1 MKLLIV
7 ESPAKARTLKKM
19 LKGFTVESTL
29 GHIKDLPKNKLG
41 VDIEHNFKP
50 SYVILPRKRRTIQR
64 LKKIAK
70 SAEEIY
76 LASDPDREGE
86 AIAWHVAEEINK
98 NGEKP
103 IKRVLF
109 HEITPMA
116 VKAALKQP
124 FSLDNNKYV
133 SQQTRRILDRLVGYK
148 ISPILWQKVKMG
160 LSAGRVQSA
169 ALYLICERERAIQ
182 NFVPQEYWEIV
193 ALLEGEQCPCF
204 EAKLAQIKGKKA
216 CLKDQAQVEVILK
229 TLKEKTFLVK
239 RVIRQK
245 KHRYPLPPF
254 ITSTLQQEAAKKL
267 GFSAQK
273 TMVLAQQLYEGI
285 DLGRE
290 GRVGLITYMR
300 TDSVR
305 TADIAIEEA
314 REFIKEQ
321 WGKDYLP
328 ARRYHYKN
336 KRSAQDAHEAI
347 RPTSVY
353 RFPERVA
360 PYLSPEQH
368 ALYELIWRRF
378 VASQMAP
385 AIYDQTTVEIE
396 AGEYLFRTTGSILKK
411 EGFKKVY
418 DLKEKEGVYIP
429 DLEKGQLLN
438 LKELIPSQHFTKP
451 PARYTEASLIKE
463 LEEKGIGRPSTYA
476 TILSTIQERNYVEK
490 EKGRFC
496 PTELG
501 LLVNDL
507 LTTNF
512 PEIINVSFT
521 AQMEAELDEIE
532 EGIKPSI
539 KTLKEFYQVFKKALE
554 KAQKHM
560 ADIKKHGVKTE
571 ITCEKCGAPMVIK
584 YGKNGAFL
592 ACSRYPACE
601 NTQEFRRNEKGEIVI
616 ISREVA
622 ENCPECGK
630 PLFLKYG
637 RYGPFLACS
646 GYPQCRYTKPIK
658 KDITFQESKKC
669 PQCGASLVIKRDK
682 KGRRFWACSHYPECH
697 YTAPLSLGLK
707 CPKCGKGE
715 IIERVSKKGKVF
727 YGCSGYPD
735 CQFAMWERPIA
746 HACPQC
752 GASFMIC
759 KGNSLVCIKC
769 KYKERFE
776 KEEVDE
782 NLYDATRTTPS

>member
-19 LKGFTVESTL
+19 LKGFTIESTL

-50 SYVILPRKRRTIQR
+50 SYVILPRKQKTVQR
-64 LKKIAK
+64 LKKMAK
-70 SAEEIY
+70 LAEEIY

-86 AIAWHVAEEINK
+86 AIAWHVAEEIDK

-109 HEITPMA
+109 HEITPAA

-124 FSLDNNKYV
+124 FSLDTNKYL

-182 NFVPQEYWEIV
+182 NFVPQEYWEIA
-193 ALLEGEQCPCF
+193 ALLEGKQCPCF

-216 CLKDQAQVEVILK
+216 CLKNQAQVEAILK
-229 TLKEKTFLVK
+229 TLKEKSFLVK
-239 RVIRQK
+239 RVIHQK
-245 KHRYPLPPF
+245 KHRYPFPPF

-285 DLGRE
+285 DLGKE

-314 REFIKEQ
+314 RKFIKEQ

-328 ARRYHYKN
+328 SKIYHYKN

-353 RFPERVA
+353 RFPESVA
-360 PYLSPEQH
+360 PYLSPEQR

-411 EGFKKVY
+411 EGFKKIY
-418 DLKEKEGVYIP
+418 DLKEKEEVYIP
-429 DLEKGQLLN
+429 DLEEGQLLN

-463 LEEKGIGRPSTYA
+463 LEDKGIGRPSTYA

-490 EKGRFC
+490 EKGHFR

-532 EGIKPSI
+532 EGVKSSI
-539 KTLKEFYQVFKKALE
+539 NTLKEFYQVFRKTLE

-601 NTQEFRRNEKGEIVI
+601 NTKEFRRNEKGEIVI
-616 ISREVA
+616 ISKTA
-622 ENCPECGK
+622 AQNCPECGK
-630 PLFLKYG
+630 PLSLKHG

-646 GYPQCRYTKPIK
+646 GYP
-658 KDITFQESKKC
+658 
-669 PQCGASLVIKRDK
+669 
-682 KGRRFWACSHYPECH
+682 ECH
-697 YTAPLSLGLK
+697 YTAPLSLGVK
-707 CPKCGKGE
+707 CPKCEEGE
-715 IIERVSKKGKVF
+715 IIQRVSKKGRVF
-727 YGCSGYPD
+727 YGCSRYPD
-735 CQFAMWERPIA
+735 CQFAMWERPIV
-746 HACPQC
+746 HTCPRC

-769 KYKERFE
+769 KYKERLE

-782 NLYDATRTTPS
+782 NLYDATRTGPS

>member
-7 ESPAKARTLKKM
+7 ESPAKARTLKKL
-19 LKGFTVESTL
+19 LKGFVIESTL

-50 SYVILPRKRRTIQR
+50 SYVILPRKRKTIQR
-64 LKKIAK
+64 LKKMAK
-70 SAEEIY
+70 LAEEIY

-86 AIAWHVAEEINK
+86 AIAWHVAEEIDK

-109 HEITPMA
+109 HEITPAA
-116 VKAALKQP
+116 VKTALKQP
-124 FSLDNNKYV
+124 FSLDTNKYL

-182 NFVPQEYWEIV
+182 NFVPQEYWEIA

-216 CLKDQAQVEVILK
+216 CLKNQAQVEAILK
-229 TLKEKTFLVK
+229 TLKEKSFLVK
-239 RVIRQK
+239 RVIHQK
-245 KHRYPLPPF
+245 KHRYPFPPF

-285 DLGRE
+285 DLGKE

-314 REFIKEQ
+314 RKFIKGQ

-328 ARRYHYKN
+328 ARRYYYKN
-336 KRSAQDAHEAI
+336 KRQAQDAHEAI

-353 RFPERVA
+353 RFPESVA
-360 PYLSPEQH
+360 PYLSPEQR

-411 EGFKKVY
+411 EGFKKIY
-418 DLKEKEGVYIP
+418 DLKEKEEVYIP
-429 DLEKGQLLN
+429 DLEEGQLLN

-463 LEEKGIGRPSTYA
+463 LEDKGIGRPSTYA
-476 TILSTIQERNYVEK
+476 TILTTIQERNYVEK
-490 EKGRFC
+490 EKGHFR

-532 EGIKPSI
+532 EGVKSSI
-539 KTLKEFYQVFKKALE
+539 NTLKEFYQVFRKALE
-554 KAQKHM
+554 RL
-560 ADIKKHGVKTE
+560 
-571 ITCEKCGAPMVIK
+571 
-584 YGKNGAFL
+584 KN
-592 ACSRYPACE
+592 
-601 NTQEFRRNEKGEIVI
+601 TWQI
-616 ISREVA
+616 
-622 ENCPECGK
+622 
-630 PLFLKYG
+630 
-637 RYGPFLACS
+637 
-646 GYPQCRYTKPIK
+646 
-658 KDITFQESKKC
+658 
-669 PQCGASLVIKRDK
+669 
-682 KGRRFWACSHYPECH
+682 
-697 YTAPLSLGLK
+697 
-707 CPKCGKGE
+707 
-715 IIERVSKKGKVF
+715 
-727 YGCSGYPD
+727 
-735 CQFAMWERPIA
+735 
-746 HACPQC
+746 
-752 GASFMIC
+752 
-759 KGNSLVCIKC
+759 
-769 KYKERFE
+769 
-776 KEEVDE
+776 
-782 NLYDATRTTPS
+782 

>member
-7 ESPAKARTLKKM
+7 ESPAKARTLKKL
-19 LKGFTVESTL
+19 LKGFVVESTL

-41 VDIEHNFKP
+41 VDIEHDFKP
-50 SYVILPRKRRTIQR
+50 SYVILPRKQKTIQR
-64 LKKIAK
+64 LKKMAK
-70 SAEEIY
+70 LAEEIY

-86 AIAWHVAEEINK
+86 AIAWHVAEEIDK

-109 HEITPMA
+109 HEITPAA
-116 VKAALKQP
+116 VKTALKQP
-124 FSLDNNKYV
+124 FSLDTNKYL

-182 NFVPQEYWEIV
+182 NFVPQEYWEIA

-216 CLKDQAQVEVILK
+216 CLKNQAQVEAILK
-229 TLKEKTFLVK
+229 TLKEKSFLVK
-239 RVIRQK
+239 RVIHQK
-245 KHRYPLPPF
+245 KHRYPFPPF

-285 DLGRE
+285 DLGKE

-314 REFIKEQ
+314 RKFIKGQ

-328 ARRYHYKN
+328 ARRYYYKN
-336 KRSAQDAHEAI
+336 KRQAQDAHEAI

-353 RFPERVA
+353 RFPESVA
-360 PYLSPEQH
+360 PYLSPEQR

-411 EGFKKVY
+411 EGFKKIY
-418 DLKEKEGVYIP
+418 DLKEKEEVYIP
-429 DLEKGQLLN
+429 DLEEGQLLN

-463 LEEKGIGRPSTYA
+463 LEDKGIGRPSTYA

-490 EKGRFC
+490 EKGHFR

-521 AQMEAELDEIE
+521 AQMEAEI
-532 EGIKPSI
+532 I
-539 KTLKEFYQVFKKALE
+539 
-554 KAQKHM
+554 
-560 ADIKKHGVKTE
+560 
-571 ITCEKCGAPMVIK
+571 
-584 YGKNGAFL
+584 
-592 ACSRYPACE
+592 CSFNCCC
-601 NTQEFRRNEKGEIVI
+601 
-616 ISREVA
+616 ISR
-622 ENCPECGK
+622 
-630 PLFLKYG
+630 
-637 RYGPFLACS
+637 
-646 GYPQCRYTKPIK
+646 
-658 KDITFQESKKC
+658 
-669 PQCGASLVIKRDK
+669 
-682 KGRRFWACSHYPECH
+682 
-697 YTAPLSLGLK
+697 
-707 CPKCGKGE
+707 
-715 IIERVSKKGKVF
+715 
-727 YGCSGYPD
+727 
-735 CQFAMWERPIA
+735 
-746 HACPQC
+746 
-752 GASFMIC
+752 
-759 KGNSLVCIKC
+759 
-769 KYKERFE
+769 
-776 KEEVDE
+776 
-782 NLYDATRTTPS
+782 

>member
-7 ESPAKARTLKKM
+7 ESPAKARTLKKL
-19 LKGFTVESTL
+19 LKGFIIESTL

-50 SYVILPRKRRTIQR
+50 SYVILPRKQKTIQR
-64 LKKIAK
+64 LKKMAK
-70 SAEEIY
+70 LAEEIY

-86 AIAWHVAEEINK
+86 AIAWHVAEEIDK

-109 HEITPMA
+109 HEITPAA
-116 VKAALKQP
+116 VKTALKQP
-124 FSLDNNKYV
+124 FSLDTNKYL

-182 NFVPQEYWEIV
+182 NFVPQEYWEIA

-216 CLKDQAQVEVILK
+216 CLKNQAQVEAILK
-229 TLKEKTFLVK
+229 TLKEKSFLVK
-239 RVIRQK
+239 RVIHQK
-245 KHRYPLPPF
+245 KHRYPFPPF

-285 DLGRE
+285 DLGKE

-314 REFIKEQ
+314 RKFIKGQ

-328 ARRYHYKN
+328 ARRYYYKN
-336 KRSAQDAHEAI
+336 KRQAQDAHEAI

-353 RFPERVA
+353 RFPESVA
-360 PYLSPEQH
+360 PYLSPEQR

-411 EGFKKVY
+411 EGFKKIY
-418 DLKEKEGVYIP
+418 DLKEKEEVYIP
-429 DLEKGQLLN
+429 DLEEGQLLN

-463 LEEKGIGRPSTYA
+463 LEDKGIGRPSTYA
-476 TILSTIQERNYVEK
+476 TILTTIQERNYVEK
-490 EKGRFC
+490 EKGHFR

-521 AQMEAELDEIE
+521 C
-532 EGIKPSI
+532 
-539 KTLKEFYQVFKKALE
+539 
-554 KAQKHM
+554 
-560 ADIKKHGVKTE
+560 ADG
-571 ITCEKCGAPMVIK
+571 
-584 YGKNGAFL
+584 
-592 ACSRYPACE
+592 
-601 NTQEFRRNEKGEIVI
+601 
-616 ISREVA
+616 
-622 ENCPECGK
+622 
-630 PLFLKYG
+630 G
-637 RYGPFLACS
+637 RI
-646 GYPQCRYTKPIK
+646 R
-658 KDITFQESKKC
+658 
-669 PQCGASLVIKRDK
+669 
-682 KGRRFWACSHYPECH
+682 
-697 YTAPLSLGLK
+697 
-707 CPKCGKGE
+707 
-715 IIERVSKKGKVF
+715 
-727 YGCSGYPD
+727 
-735 CQFAMWERPIA
+735 
-746 HACPQC
+746 
-752 GASFMIC
+752 
-759 KGNSLVCIKC
+759 
-769 KYKERFE
+769 
-776 KEEVDE
+776 
-782 NLYDATRTTPS
+782 